1 MVNDTTEQQILFME
15 NMNLM
20 KLVSAIFAFYQNASF
35 ISFRPQKR
43 AKVIMITI
51 IKHLEPS
58 IVVEQF

>member
-1 MVNDTTEQQILFME
+1 ME

-20 KLVSAIFAFYQNASF
+20 KLVSAIFAFYQNAFF

>member
-1 MVNDTTEQQILFME
+1 ME

-20 KLVSAIFAFYQNASF
+20 KLVSAIFVFYQNAFF

-58 IVVEQF
+58 TAVEQF